1 MTGIPD
7 GAGRATRVVVLS
19 ASVGGGHDGAADE
32 LARRLRGSGL
42 AVDRRDYLDLL
53 PAAVRRLMR
62 DGYRR
67 QLDVAPAT
75 FEWIF
80 DALHRHRRLANVSA
94 SGAALAGSALVRAIG
109 EDCALVVSTYPAA
122 SHTLGWLR
130 RTGRLAT
137 PTVTYLTD
145 LSAHRLWVAAGIDTH
160 LALHPVTAGQA
171 RALGAADVRV
181 VAPAVAAGFRPDPD
195 PAARAAARQ
204 RFGLPPASRLALL
217 ATGSWGTGE
226 VERSAA
232 DVAGTG
238 LATPVVA
245 CGRNETLRER
255 LARGG
260 PGIALGWV
268 EDMPALLRA
277 CDVVVQN
284 AGGLSSLEALAA
296 GLPVVTH
303 RPVPGH
309 GLTNAAALDAA
320 GLAAWARRP
329 ELLAPVLHDVLAGPV
344 GPAQRAA
351 AEALFAGPEPAGVL
365 AWLAGRRVPEL
376 GLQGA

>member
-1 MTGIPD
+1 
-7 GAGRATRVVVLS
+7 VLS

-32 LARRLRGSGL
+32 LTRRLRAGGL
-42 AVDRRDYLDLL
+42 AADRHDYLDLL

-75 FEWIF
+75 FEWMF
-80 DALHRHRRLANVSA
+80 EALHRHRRLASVSA
-94 SGAALAGSALVRAIG
+94 SGAALAGPALLRLLG
-109 EDCALVVSTYPAA
+109 GDCALVVSTYPAA

-130 RTGRLAT
+130 RSGRLAI
-137 PTVTYLTD
+137 PAVTYLTD
-145 LSAHRLWVAAGIDTH
+145 LSAHRLWVAGGIDTH
-160 LALHPVTAGQA
+160 LVLHAVTAAQA
-171 RALGAADVRV
+171 GALGAADVRM
-181 VAPAVAAGFRPDPD
+181 VAPAVAPGFRPYPD
-195 PAARAAARQ
+195 PAARAAAR
-204 RFGLPPASRLALL
+204 RHFGLPPTGRLALL

-245 CGRNETLRER
+245 CGRNDALRER
-255 LARGG
+255 LARTG

-268 EDMPALLRA
+268 DDMPALLRA

-284 AGGLSSLEALAA
+284 AGGLSSLEALAT

-320 GLAAWARRP
+320 GLAPWVRRP

-351 AEALFAGPEPAGVL
+351 AEALFAGPEPSGVL
-365 AWLAGRRVPEL
+365 ARLAAPIL
-376 GLQGA
+376 AA

>member
-1 MTGIPD
+1 MTGIP
-7 GAGRATRVVVLS
+7 AGRDPATRIVVLS

-32 LARRLRGSGL
+32 LTRRLRAGGL
-42 AVDRRDYLDLL
+42 AADRHDYLDLL

-75 FEWIF
+75 FEWMF
-80 DALHRHRRLANVSA
+80 EALHRHRRLASVSA
-94 SGAALAGSALVRAIG
+94 SGAALAGPALLRLLG
-109 EDCALVVSTYPAA
+109 GDCALVVSTYPAA

-130 RTGRLAT
+130 RSGRLAI
-137 PTVTYLTD
+137 PAVTYLTD
-145 LSAHRLWVAAGIDTH
+145 LSAHRLWVAGGIDTH
-160 LALHPVTAGQA
+160 LVLHAVTAAQA
-171 RALGAADVRV
+171 GALGAADVRM
-181 VAPAVAAGFRPDPD
+181 VAPAVAPGFRPYPD
-195 PAARAAARQ
+195 PAARAAAR
-204 RFGLPPASRLALL
+204 RHFGLPPTGRLALL

-245 CGRNETLRER
+245 CGRNDALRQR
-255 LARGG
+255 LARTG

-268 EDMPALLRA
+268 DDMPALLRA

-284 AGGLSSLEALAA
+284 AGGLSSLEALAT

-320 GLAAWARRP
+320 GLAPWVRRP

-351 AEALFAGPEPAGVL
+351 AEALFAGPDPAGVL
-365 AWLAGRRVPEL
+365 ARLAAPIL
-376 GLQGA
+376 AA